1 MDIIFMRNVLIYF
14 DTQTKKAILG
24 KLRQLLKPDGYLFT
38 DSGETTLNLD
48 DLFERVQFNKSVCYK
63 LQIK

>member
-1 MDIIFMRNVLIYF
+1 MRNVLIYF